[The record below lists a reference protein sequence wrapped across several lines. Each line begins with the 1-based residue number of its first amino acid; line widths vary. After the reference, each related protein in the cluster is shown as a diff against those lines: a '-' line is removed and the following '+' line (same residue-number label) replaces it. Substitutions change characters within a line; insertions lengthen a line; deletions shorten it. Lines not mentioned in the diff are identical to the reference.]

1 MPTSIS
7 YPTVAEA
14 IVKLYRIADTPVP
27 SASQRIVRLHELLGG
42 YNLTITEL
50 PQLTRQAA
58 ANFLLQHGVVL
69 EPGGAASHD
78 ALAGFLYVSMH
89 FGSMFVEQDDPVVR
103 RRFSVA
109 HELGHYLL
117 HFQPLLQHLAMNVGQ
132 DAYEIMEGL
141 PRADEDTDPDSVP
154 TGTLLSQQDDLLL
167 LLPPFE
173 QMEHEANRFAAELL
187 MPSDILFALATQS
200 FSYLQG
206 EELVWRLAT
215 ELLVSQATMR
225 WQLYH
230 LGLIARPTTEQNKRA
245 V

>member
-1 MPTSIS
+1 MPTLIS

-14 IVKLYRIADTPVP
+14 IVKLYRLADISAP
-27 SASQRIVRLHELLGG
+27 SALQRIVRLNEFLAC
-42 YNLTITEL
+42 YNLTVTEL
-50 PQLTRQAA
+50 PQLTRQTA
-58 ANFLLQHGVVL
+58 ANFLLQRGVVL
-69 EPGGAASHD
+69 EPGGATSQD
-78 ALAGFLYVSMH
+78 ALAGFLYVSTH
-89 FGSMFVEQDDPVVR
+89 FGSVFVERDDPVVR

-117 HFQPLLQHLAMNVGQ
+117 HFQPLLQSSVMNGGQ
-132 DAYEIMEGL
+132 GACEIMEGL
-141 PRADEDTDPDSVP
+141 PRADEDTEPDSVP
-154 TGTLLSQQDDLLL
+154 VGTLLSQQDELLL

-173 QMEHEANRFAAELL
+173 QMEREANRFAAELL
-187 MPSDILFALATQS
+187 MPSDRVFALATQS

-230 LGLIARPTTEQNKRA
+230 LGLITRPIVEQSKHS